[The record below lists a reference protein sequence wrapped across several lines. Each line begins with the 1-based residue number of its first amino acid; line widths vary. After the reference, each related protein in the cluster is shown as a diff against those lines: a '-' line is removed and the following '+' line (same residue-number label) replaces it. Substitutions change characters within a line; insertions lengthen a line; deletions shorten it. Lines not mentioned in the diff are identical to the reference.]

1 MFDSLMKNADPLI
14 ASLLDRV
21 LDKKRLKEEDYIT
34 LMNVKG
40 FELLLLQITAD
51 LIRKREVGDYVSF
64 VVNRNINFTNIC
76 VGKCSFCAFRRSPDK
91 QEAYFLSI
99 DEILQRVRD
108 SIRKEITEICIQ
120 GGLHP
125 DIDIT
130 YYETMIKRIKQ
141 EFPDIHIHA
150 FSPMELYYISKKS
163 DLSIMEVLKTLKEAG
178 LDSIPG
184 TAAEILHD
192 EIRRVICPK
201 KINTEEWVN
210 VIKSAHRIG
219 IPTTCTMMYGHI
231 EGPEEKI
238 RHLLLLKEIQK
249 ETKGF
254 TEFVPLSFIHQNT
267 ELYKSNKARPGATG
281 AEDLKVICL
290 SRIIFEGYIKNI
302 QASWVKLGQK
312 LAQLMLNAGANDLGG
327 TLFEENISRTAGA
340 RHGEYLEKEE
350 MIRLI
355 KDIGRVPVERSTV
368 YEKLKV
374 YL

>member
-1 MFDSLMKNADPLI
+1 MFDFLIKHVDPLI

-21 LDKKRLKEEDYIT
+21 MDKKKLKEDDYIT

-40 FELLLLQITAD
+40 PELLLLQIAAD
-51 LIRKREVGDYVSF
+51 LVRKREVGDYVSF

-76 VGKCSFCAFRRSPDK
+76 VGDCSFCAFRRAPNHP
-91 QEAYFLSI
+91 EAYFLSI

-108 SIRKEITEICIQ
+108 SKKLEITEICIQ

-130 YYETMIKRIKQ
+130 YYESMIKRIKQ
-141 EFPDIHIHA
+141 EFPDIHIHG
-150 FSPMELYYISKKS
+150 FSPMEIYYMAKKS
-163 DLSIMEVLKTLKEAG
+163 DLNITEVLKILKGAG

-184 TAAEILHD
+184 TAAEILFD
-192 EIRRVICPK
+192 EIRSVICPK
-201 KINTEEWVN
+201 KINTDEWAEI
-210 VIKSAHRIG
+210 IKSAHKLG
-219 IPTTCTMMYGHI
+219 IRTTCTMMYGHI
-231 EGPEEKI
+231 EGPKEKI

-249 ETKGF
+249 ETGGF

-267 ELYKSNKARPGATG
+267 DLYKSNKARPGATG

-327 TLFEENISRTAGA
+327 TLFEENISRSAGA
-340 RHGEYLEKEE
+340 RYGEYLKKEE
-350 MIRLI
+350 MIRII
-355 KDIGRVPVERSTV
+355 KDIGRAPVERNTV
-368 YEKLKV
+368 YEKLRL